1 MRNKDIVINGQQ
13 ITIREKKIK
22 VLKND
27 TMEKLPKAFEAIQA
41 ASMGAELVDALQVQI
56 KEFFPELK
64 DIDLEDC
71 YPSEIEEF
79 LEAWSDVNFT
89 GLKRLF
95 GPLMSLV
102 TLGQPKPESGSGSAL
117 GNLITGKSSL
127 FQN

>member
-1 MRNKDIVINGQQ
+1 MRSKDIVIGGQQ
-13 ITIREKKIK
+13 VTIKEKKIK
-22 VLKND
+22 TLKEE
-27 TMEKLPKAFEAIQA
+27 TFTKLPKAFEAIKA
-41 ASMGAELVDALQVQI
+41 ASMGEELVDALQLQV

-95 GPLMSLV
+95 GPLMSLAQMGQRGQGSDSEKV
-102 TLGQPKPESGSGSAL
+102 LGS
-117 GNLITGKSSL
+117 LITGK
-127 FQN
+127 N